1 MVKMKKNIIWILL
14 DGVRNYK
21 TPNDSEKMGKPDVVD
36 ELANDSVE
44 FLQAVTSAP
53 STVMSVSSFMTS
65 IPSYYLSRNL
75 EDMRLDKS
83 NFESIG
89 NILENEGYNIYN
101 VNVSYDLRRDY
112 WKTFLR
118 PVDKKYWP
126 KECKVME
133 HWSNDPLNK
142 IIFKMLNEDGIKS
155 PFMLYVHYNFRRD
168 LKCNDRVQELIQRIK
183 KENLYDNS
191 IIIMHSDHGMPD
203 VERRD
208 YFKWLDE
215 RELYFNRHD
224 LIMTDDNIC
233 VPLVIKY
240 PGCEA
245 GKKIDITVGLIDLVP
260 TILNLLDI
268 EYGPEKKYG
277 KSFRGEN
284 LLPLIDGQDIELFNK
299 RKIRTDTRYIAQTD
313 RMISIR
319 GTGHKY
325 IYYRDVPGEDNE
337 QFIDLIEDPLETKNL
352 INTSDQGYI
361 DLINEYKK
369 EYIRQEEDSIQF
381 QYEYLNRK
389 FSRYFNDDNL
399 LRKEI
404 NEILVIGS
412 CNYWFMKA
420 IVDIVRDYYD
430 DLKQCDL
437 FLERDNSIEYHKLNE
452 FGFTNNIFAHHS
464 FNAKEF
470 KKDYLST
477 FNNYDLLLVPLTDY
491 MKDFE
496 QAKSKSTDGKM
507 AMLQPQASINTKIL
521 KDYKEIFKIAKLVK
535 AQKILYI
542 DYNMNFYLNPKS
554 VIIKKYLKKVYAKSD
569 IYRSKPLEL
578 FKDIKRVIINK

>member
-1 MVKMKKNIIWILL
+1 
-14 DGVRNYK
+14 
-21 TPNDSEKMGKPDVVD
+21 
-36 ELANDSVE
+36 
-44 FLQAVTSAP
+44 
-53 STVMSVSSFMTS
+53 
-65 IPSYYLSRNL
+65 
-75 EDMRLDKS
+75 
-83 NFESIG
+83 
-89 NILENEGYNIYN
+89 
-101 VNVSYDLRRDY
+101 
-112 WKTFLR
+112 
-118 PVDKKYWP
+118 
-126 KECKVME
+126 
-133 HWSNDPLNK
+133 
-142 IIFKMLNEDGIKS
+142 MLNEDGIKS

-215 RELYFNRHD
+215 RGLYFNRHD
-224 LIMTDDNIC
+224 LIVTDDNIC

-245 GKKIDITVGLIDLVP
+245 GKKIDTIVGLIDLVP

-313 RMISIR
+313 RIISIR

-325 IYYRDVPGEDNE
+325 ICYRDVPEGDNE

-352 INTSDQGYI
+352 INTSDQSYI

-381 QYEYLNRK
+381 QYEFLKRK
-389 FSRYFNDDNL
+389 FFKYFNEEGLMKDNTE
-399 LRKEI
+399 KV
-404 NEILVIGS
+404 LVIGS
-412 CNYWFMKA
+412 CNYWFMKTTF
-420 IVDIVRDYYD
+420 DIVQEYFQG
-430 DLKQCDL
+430 LKQCDL
-437 FLERDNSIEYHKLNE
+437 FLERDNPIEYHSLNE
-452 FGFTNNIFAHHS
+452 LGYTNNIFAHHS

-477 FNNYDLLLVPLTDY
+477 MGNYDLCLIPLTDY
-491 MKDFE
+491 MKDIE
-496 QAKSKSTDGKM
+496 QSITKSTDGEM
-507 AMLQPQASINTKIL
+507 EMIQVQAPISARLI
-521 KDYKEIFKIAKLVK
+521 KDYKEIFKIGKLVNV
-535 AQKILYI
+535 QKRLYI